1 MDLNDALYV
10 KRNYFNINDETVLI
24 KNVLFEDGTII
35 IEVCTKE
42 DVPIRLIMNNNECTK
57 VFNINE
63 EGYSLKL
70 KK

>member
-10 KRNYFNINDETVLI
+10 KRNYFKINDETVLI
-24 KNVLFEDGTII
+24 KNVLFEDGKVL
-35 IEVCTKE
+35 IEICTKE
-42 DVPIRLIMNNNECTK
+42 EVPITLIMDSNDNTK

-63 EGYSLKL
+63 EGYGLKL